1 MWGEPHG
8 AFERK
13 AAASRPVSAAPKRA
27 SGAAGAVGAAG
38 GGGSRR
44 RPKDAYEEDLGF
56 GQGQGARPGSVA
68 QDSRGSSAGGGR
80 GGVAGSSGST
90 FGSAHP
96 PGRPADVVLDDIRAA
111 LAARRRVQD
120 GACRMPKMSPGGLG
134 AAGAVTPIK
143 AALIRAA
150 SGAGIGV
157 RAGDA
162 LSIEQVTVLFAALG
176 AKCTVGE
183 ASAVMASLGT
193 TAEGLCPASVLMNA
207 VCAGGAKLASLNGVV
222 RGPYDPKALPSNFEQ
237 KIIYAPCKTGVFA
250 PSWFE
255 PAMAQRSARRPDVDL
270 ELEFVHGYSGLH
282 NTAPNLFFTRRENE
296 IVYYTAGVGVVYDGA
311 SRTQRFFRGH
321 TDDIRS
327 LALHPNRSVVATG
340 QLGKSPTVCVWD
352 SEDCAQMIELEH
364 EPGVRGIAAL
374 AFSPD
379 GRELVS
385 IGMDNR
391 HTVHVWDWMKGE
403 LLQEGLGKNGVPPA
417 VYGVKFNQ
425 FAESGKEEFVTF
437 GVKHLKLW
445 QRDAATGTYVAKIGS
460 YAAQTSP
467 CTCFCAEFLPSG
479 RIVAGG
485 PKGTLML
492 WRGHELVALFDS
504 HADKGPVRCIKLRA
518 DGRVLLSAGAGGT
531 IKLWDITE
539 WDTPTSTKL
548 GSLVAKVALESAYAS
563 EAPPGFRALDSRP
576 GSSTFIC
583 GTNKCDIWEVDAGNK
598 PKFAPRIVVHGHM
611 ADLYAVCFNPA
622 RPTRF
627 ATVADAAR
635 VFVWDTAER
644 CVKRTASV
652 GEPCRS
658 IAWSPNGAHLAVGT
672 QTGGVRVL
680 DASTLRP
687 LAWAKTFK
695 SAVDELKYSPDGK
708 YLAAGSHDTCVDI
721 LAVVMKGELCEYTRV
736 ARCKGHSSTVSH
748 VDWSVDSRYI
758 RTQCNGYE
766 LLVFEA
772 ATGIQMTTT
781 MRDMEWATRT
791 TLLGFDV
798 MGVYGDGASSGSDL
812 NALDRSPD
820 GKYVLTSDDS
830 SRVRLLNY
838 PCVVGQAPS
847 KIFRGH
853 SSHVTSVRWSPDGA
867 HAVSV
872 GGKDRAVFQWR
883 LTNSAR
889 QRREEKAARAK
900 GTTDTPWAQPDDTC
914 VLRAR
919 PSASRAWPRA

>member
-1 MWGEPHG
+1 
-8 AFERK
+8 
-13 AAASRPVSAAPKRA
+13 
-27 SGAAGAVGAAG
+27 
-38 GGGSRR
+38 
-44 RPKDAYEEDLGF
+44 
-56 GQGQGARPGSVA
+56 
-68 QDSRGSSAGGGR
+68 
-80 GGVAGSSGST
+80 
-90 FGSAHP
+90 
-96 PGRPADVVLDDIRAA
+96 
-111 LAARRRVQD
+111 
-120 GACRMPKMSPGGLG
+120 
-134 AAGAVTPIK
+134 
-143 AALIRAA
+143 
-150 SGAGIGV
+150 
-157 RAGDA
+157 
-162 LSIEQVTVLFAALG
+162 
-176 AKCTVGE
+176 
-183 ASAVMASLGT
+183 
-193 TAEGLCPASVLMNA
+193 MNA

-296 IVYYTAGVGVVYDGA
+296 IVYSTAGVGVVYDGA

-403 LLQEGLGKNGVPPA
+403 LLQEGIGKNGVPPA

-563 EAPPGFRALDSRP
+563 EAPPGFRALDSRRGRARSSVGQTNATSGRSMP
-576 GSSTFIC
+576 GTSRSLRLASLSMATWPTCTRYASTPRGPRVLPPLQTLRVCSC
-583 GTNKCDIWEVDAGNK
+583 GTR
-598 PKFAPRIVVHGHM
+598 PS
-611 ADLYAVCFNPA
+611 AVSSA
-622 RPTRF
+622 R
-627 ATVADAAR
+627 
-635 VFVWDTAER
+635 
-644 CVKRTASV
+644 
-652 GEPCRS
+652 
-658 IAWSPNGAHLAVGT
+658 
-672 QTGGVRVL
+672 
-680 DASTLRP
+680 RP
-687 LAWAKTFK
+687 LASPAARSLGAPTVRTWRLA
-695 SAVDELKYSPDGK
+695 LKQ
-708 YLAAGSHDTCVDI
+708 AA
-721 LAVVMKGELCEYTRV
+721 CECSTR
-736 ARCKGHSSTVSH
+736 RRSDRWRGPRLSSRPWMSSST
-748 VDWSVDSRYI
+748 R
-758 RTQCNGYE
+758 RTE
-766 LLVFEA
+766 S
-772 ATGIQMTTT
+772 T
-781 MRDMEWATRT
+781 
-791 TLLGFDV
+791 
-798 MGVYGDGASSGSDL
+798 
-812 NALDRSPD
+812 
-820 GKYVLTSDDS
+820 
-830 SRVRLLNY
+830 
-838 PCVVGQAPS
+838 
-847 KIFRGH
+847 
-853 SSHVTSVRWSPDGA
+853 
-867 HAVSV
+867 
-872 GGKDRAVFQWR
+872 WR
-883 LTNSAR
+883 LAR
-889 QRREEKAARAK
+889 
-900 GTTDTPWAQPDDTC
+900 TI
-914 VLRAR
+914 
-919 PSASRAWPRA
+919 RAWISWPW